1 MPLTVPTILTLIR
14 IALVPV
20 LVLLFY
26 LPFTWSNVACVT
38 VFILAAVTDIAD
50 GAIARSTGQT
60 SRFGAFLDPVADK
73 IMVSTALVLLV
84 QRQETYQAVFA
95 IAAAISATLLCA
107 PPAAADTRVDFNRDV
122 RPILTRHCYPCHGP
136 DDGARSSE
144 LRLDTADGALAD
156 RLVHAARSHRDD
168 PRRRSRRAHAAVDR
182 SHPQAV
188 VAGRRQAAD
197 RLAHRAPGG
206 GRYRPTGHQSCAPG
220 RPDRVDRWP
229 LWRMGSTRLKRS
241 GIT

>member
-20 LVLLFY
+20 LVVLFY

-84 QRQETYQAVFA
+84 ARQEAHQEVFA
-95 IAAAISATLLCA
+95 IASAIIIGREITISALREWMSEIGESARVKVSWVGKLKTIFQMTAIGFLLYGEGLGWI
-107 PPAAADTRVDFNRDV
+107 PVLLIGEILLYTAAA
-122 RPILTRHCYPCHGP
+122 LTLWSMWNY
-136 DDGARSSE
+136 
-144 LRLDTADGALAD
+144 L
-156 RLVHAARSHRDD
+156 HAAWPAIRDTNGEE
-168 PRRRSRRAHAAVDR
+168 P
-182 SHPQAV
+182 
-188 VAGRRQAAD
+188 
-197 RLAHRAPGG
+197 
-206 GRYRPTGHQSCAPG
+206 
-220 RPDRVDRWP
+220 
-229 LWRMGSTRLKRS
+229 
-241 GIT
+241 